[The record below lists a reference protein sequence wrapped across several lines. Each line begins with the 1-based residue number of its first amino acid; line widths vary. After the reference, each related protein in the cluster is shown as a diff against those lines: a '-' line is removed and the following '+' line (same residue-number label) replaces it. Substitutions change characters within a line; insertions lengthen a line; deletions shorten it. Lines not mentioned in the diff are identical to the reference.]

1 MGPHVGASLPS
12 LLWSSPGPPT
22 VPSGLLGNHSLEG
35 QGPLKRRRGPV
46 FCPERQAISLCQGCR
61 GCWGVWIP
69 TCPYSIS
76 ACRGELEPRAL
87 SNEWL
92 LGQDCTWALAG
103 GWDYWRQS
111 LSATQDA
118 KSPWH
123 AQITMEDPAAAQ
135 RTALGAGRVPLSPQ
149 PPLLLPC
156 SKQTLE
162 PLPRSGVDFGRFL
175 GV

>member
-22 VPSGLLGNHSLEG
+22 VPSGLLGSHSWEG
-35 QGPLKRRRGPV
+35 QGPLKRLRGPA
-46 FCPERQAISLCQGCR
+46 FCPERHAISLCQGCR

-76 ACRGELEPRAL
+76 ACRVGLEPRAL

-103 GWDYWRQS
+103 GWDYGRQS
-111 LSATQDA
+111 LLATQDA
-118 KSPWH
+118 KVSGCLCCHCRAPAMRGWGPLHCSVGPATGTPSFHLHSP
-123 AQITMEDPAAAQ
+123 
-135 RTALGAGRVPLSPQ
+135 L
-149 PPLLLPC
+149 
-156 SKQTLE
+156 
-162 PLPRSGVDFGRFL
+162 
-175 GV
+175 